1 MEKWKEIYKGNI
13 PKDNYKVQVT
23 NSEESGLII
32 ELKGIKYQVTI
43 KFGVVQ
49 AIRILDEGIVQ
60 DGVYSNKEIEQYRE
74 NHFENI
80 IYKLTDGEFEK
91 TIRKISAGITDF
103 LETKHYVIISQNF
116 NIDVIS
122 DWEPELYV
130 YNI

>member
-80 IYKLTDGEFEK
+80 IYKLTDGEFE
-91 TIRKISAGITDF
+91 IGRAS
-103 LETKHYVIISQNF
+103 
-116 NIDVIS
+116 
-122 DWEPELYV
+122 
-130 YNI
+130 

>member
-1 MEKWKEIYKGNI
+1 MRGFYKGNI

-116 NIDVIS
+116 NIDVIT
-122 DWEPELYV
+122 DWEPELDV